1 MARTKQTVSI
11 DEKIM
16 DAQETVEKTKQKYD
30 AAVKELRNLMEKK
43 EALKKQELFLLLFVS
58 GALWG
63 IVNIG
68 NLVGG
73 LLCVWLIFVIGTRNK
88 YKSLKEKLKNN
99 ISCNIIK

>member
-43 EALKKQELFLLLFVS
+43 EALKKQELFKAIENS
-58 GALWG
+58 HKTHDE
-63 IVNIG
+63 I
-68 NLVGG
+68 
-73 LLCVWLIFVIGTRNK
+73 
-88 YKSLKEKLKNN
+88 LKFLMTDVAGE
-99 ISCNIIK
+99 